1 MSDPIA
7 TRNSRLAITEEST
20 QGTPVKPTAATQYIA
35 LQDGF
40 SFDPAREELE
50 NAELTGS
57 IGQAATV
64 LGAENPAASISHYL
78 RHSGVEGQEPNFGL
92 LLKSLFGAK
101 AVAGT
106 QFDTVAASTAGTSG
120 ARASIN
126 VDVGEGASFQ
136 RGQALLIKD
145 PVNGYAIRPVHDI
158 SADALK
164 LGFNLAVAPGAGVN
178 LGKAVLYKPATSGHP
193 TLSGWLYRGN
203 GGAVELIAGMRVL
216 EGSVEVS
223 AGQMINAA
231 FSMEGIGYYFNP
243 IIISSANNKIDFKES
258 GGGSELTATIPSGT
272 YKDPHELA
280 AAIKTA
286 MDDAGAETYTV
297 TYGDSTGKFTIA
309 TGGVFL
315 SILWNTG
322 TNTANTI
329 AVTIGFSA
337 GANSTGTT
345 TYTSANAYTLASTH
359 TPSLDTEKPL
369 VAVSNEIMLG
379 DYSDYAS
386 FASESLKA
394 AITNEKVDQKDFTA
408 PSGKSGSVIVK
419 RGGSVDIVATL
430 QPYESKRFSRFRQGL
445 TTSLLWNFGRKVG
458 GNWSPGQCGCL
469 YVPEGT
475 ITAFRISDSDGLCTL
490 EMSLRPFVQDGLGE
504 IYLNFV

>member
-1 MSDPIA
+1 MSEPIA
-7 TRNSRLAITEEST
+7 TRNSRLALVEEVT
-20 QGTPVKPTAATQYIA
+20 QGTLVEPSAATQYIA

-40 SFDPAREELE
+40 SFDPQREELE
-50 NAELTGS
+50 NAELSGS

-64 LGAENPAASISHYL
+64 LGAEAPAASLSHYV

-92 LLKSLFGAK
+92 LFKSLFGAK

-106 QFDTVAASTAGTSG
+106 QYDTVAASSAGSST

-126 VDVGEGASFQ
+126 VDAGEGANFQ

-145 PVNGYAIRPVHDI
+145 PTNGYSIRPVHSI
-158 SADALK
+158 VTDALK
-164 LGFNLAVAPGAGVN
+164 LGFNLAAAPGSGVN

-193 TLSGWLYRGN
+193 TISGWLYRGN
-203 GGAVELIAGMRVL
+203 GGAKEAIGGLRVL
-216 EGSVEVS
+216 EGSFEVT
-223 AGQMINAA
+223 AGQMINAS
-231 FSMEGIGYYFNP
+231 FSIEGVGFYFNP
-243 IIISSANNKIDFKES
+243 ILITASNNKIDFKES
-258 GGGSELTATIPSGT
+258 GGGSELTATIPVGQ
-272 YKDPHELA
+272 YKDPHDLA
-280 AAIKTA
+280 TAIKTA
-286 MDDAGAETYTV
+286 LDDVGAATYTV
-297 TYGDSTGKFTIA
+297 TYNDANGKFTIA
-309 TGGVFL
+309 TDGVFL

-329 AVTIGFSA
+329 ATKIGFSA
-337 GANSTGTT
+337 GADSTGAT
-345 TYTSANAYTLASTH
+345 TYTSANAYTLTSTH

-379 DYSDYAS
+379 DYFDYTS
-386 FASESLKA
+386 FSTESIKGSL
-394 AITNEKVDQKDFTA
+394 TNEKVDVKDITA
-408 PSGKSGSVIVK
+408 ASGKSGSVITK
-419 RGGSVDIVATL
+419 RGASIDIVAAL
-430 QPYESKRFSRFRQGL
+430 SPYESKRFSRFRQGL
-445 TTSLLWNFGRKVG
+445 TTSFLWNFGRKVG

-475 ITAFRISDSDGLCTL
+475 ITAFRLSDSDGLVTL